1 MLTGDNERTAHAI
14 QKRVGTDDVI
24 AGVLPQGKEE
34 VIRDLQKQG
43 TVAMVGDGVN
53 DAPALAR
60 ADVGIAI
67 GAGTDIA
74 IDSAD
79 IVLMKSDLADVP
91 AAISLSRATMRNI
104 KQNLF
109 WALIYN
115 VICIPVSA
123 GALSFAGVT
132 LNPMIA
138 AAAMSCSSVCVV
150 SNALRLRGWKPVV
163 LGEVASALEPDAASG
178 AALASEAGVPTTDGP
193 SAEDGDESPVSAG
206 HSEEVQTVK
215 PKEIIMEKKL
225 SVEGM
230 MCQHCV
236 AHVKKA
242 LEGVEGVEEAVVD
255 LDSNSATA
263 KLSADVPDQVLVDAI
278 VDAGYEAKVV
288 E

>member
-1 MLTGDNERTAHAI
+1 MA
-14 QKRVGTDDVI
+14 
-24 AGVLPQGKEE
+24 
-34 VIRDLQKQG
+34 
-43 TVAMVGDGVN
+43 
-53 DAPALAR
+53 
-60 ADVGIAI
+60 
-67 GAGTDIA
+67 
-74 IDSAD
+74 
-79 IVLMKSDLADVP
+79 
-91 AAISLSRATMRNI
+91 
-104 KQNLF
+104 
-109 WALIYN
+109 
-115 VICIPVSA
+115 A

-163 LGEVASALEPDAASG
+163 LGEVASALEPDAAPG
-178 AALASEAGVPTTDGP
+178 AALASEAGVPTMDGP
-193 SAEDGDESPVSAG
+193 SAKDGDGSPVFAG
-206 HSEEVQTVK
+206 HSEELQTVK

-242 LEGVEGVEEAVVD
+242 LEGIEGVEEAVVD

-263 KLSADVPDQVLVDAI
+263 KLSADVADQVLVDAI

>member
-1 MLTGDNERTAHAI
+1 M
-14 QKRVGTDDVI
+14 
-24 AGVLPQGKEE
+24 
-34 VIRDLQKQG
+34 
-43 TVAMVGDGVN
+43 
-53 DAPALAR
+53 
-60 ADVGIAI
+60 
-67 GAGTDIA
+67 
-74 IDSAD
+74 
-79 IVLMKSDLADVP
+79 
-91 AAISLSRATMRNI
+91 
-104 KQNLF
+104 
-109 WALIYN
+109 
-115 VICIPVSA
+115 ICIPVAA

-138 AAAMSCSSVCVV
+138 AVAMSCSSVSVV

-163 LGEVASALEPDAASG
+163 FGEAASALEPEAAPDAASG

-206 HSEEVQTVK
+206 HSEEMQTAK

-263 KLSADVPDQVLVDAI
+263 KLSADVADQVLVDAI